1 MFYCQINPIHYI
13 NLFRRIP
20 WNNRTHPIF
29 PEFSKTIE
37 HLLFFQNSQ
46 ALSFENPWRA
56 MNITICSISGELL
69 AFSHMCGGERER
81 SLASNNKVWFG
92 HGKFWISFKYY
103 SFLNIHILHGKN
115 GPLYMPQILVRQKK
129 KCLIPNTWPKKIG

>member
-1 MFYCQINPIHYI
+1 MLCTGPCRCRCGSQCTSYWKNRKHTIFPLMEEQNNSY
-13 NLFRRIP
+13 FSRIL

-69 AFSHMCGGERER
+69 AFSGVCGGERER
-81 SLASNNKVWFG
+81 SLASNDKACSHIPQVLLGILRNW
-92 HGKFWISFKYY
+92 Y
-103 SFLNIHILHGKN
+103 LNTFIL
-115 GPLYMPQILVRQKK
+115 PVLLQI
-129 KCLIPNTWPKKIG
+129 